1 VRPKKHESLDQGSKT
16 FHLFRLYTWEWPKQ
30 SVDSRERSIQR
41 VKDVRLLKASHS
53 HTRSYMNQWKS
64 WGKSRTLLHLPR
76 EAQSKRLSAI
86 QTRCKFQS
94 LSRTL
99 SLSMRWACE
108 ERSPG
113 RDQPTRLV
121 LVAVS
126 RECIGTPRCWSSR
139 GRCGQRLNRQTG
151 CESVSLTT

>member
-1 VRPKKHESLDQGSKT
+1 MLYAQSLVRLKRHESLDQGSKT
-16 FHLFRLYTWEWPKQ
+16 FLLSQLYTWEWPKQ

-53 HTRSYMNQWKS
+53 HTRSYVNQWKS

-76 EAQSKRLSAI
+76 KAQSKRLSAI

-99 SLSMRWACE
+99 SLARDGFVKNEALDVT
-108 ERSPG
+108 SPPG
-113 RDQPTRLV
+113 
-121 LVAVS
+121 
-126 RECIGTPRCWSSR
+126 SSW
-139 GRCGQRLNRQTG
+139 
-151 CESVSLTT
+151 